1 MDFKNWLINNGK
13 SKNTIDSY
21 SLHIAGFQ
29 KWFKNSFGRE
39 QNILYR
45 ENILDYISYLLN
57 IKHLNGKSVNAKL
70 SALLKFNEYLITKN
84 VQSDYVI
91 SKNDYIKI
99 QAEYLNPVTITK
111 IEVDSF
117 RQIILENRS
126 KRDYALITLLI
137 YSGLRVSEALNIR
150 INDMDLVS
158 KEILVRY
165 GKGKKQRIIVINDKI
180 VNAIKEYFKERE
192 NSPHSSSEYLFISR
206 ESDCLNRTSVNRI
219 FNLYGNKI
227 TPHKLR
233 HFFCSYALESGWS
246 THEVA
251 LQAGHSNIH
260 TTMTYTHPSITAI
273 KNKANML

>member
-21 SLHIAGFQ
+21 SLHVTGFQ

-39 QNILYR
+39 QNTLYR

-137 YSGLRVSEALNIR
+137 YSGLRVSEALNIK

-158 KEILVRY
+158 
-165 GKGKKQRIIVINDKI
+165 
-180 VNAIKEYFKERE
+180 
-192 NSPHSSSEYLFISR
+192 
-206 ESDCLNRTSVNRI
+206 
-219 FNLYGNKI
+219 
-227 TPHKLR
+227 
-233 HFFCSYALESGWS
+233 
-246 THEVA
+246 
-251 LQAGHSNIH
+251 
-260 TTMTYTHPSITAI
+260 
-273 KNKANML
+273 

>member
-99 QAEYLNPVTITK
+99 QAEYLKPVTITK

-165 GKGKKQRIIVINDKI
+165 G
-180 VNAIKEYFKERE
+180 
-192 NSPHSSSEYLFISR
+192 
-206 ESDCLNRTSVNRI
+206 
-219 FNLYGNKI
+219 
-227 TPHKLR
+227 
-233 HFFCSYALESGWS
+233 
-246 THEVA
+246 
-251 LQAGHSNIH
+251 
-260 TTMTYTHPSITAI
+260 
-273 KNKANML
+273 